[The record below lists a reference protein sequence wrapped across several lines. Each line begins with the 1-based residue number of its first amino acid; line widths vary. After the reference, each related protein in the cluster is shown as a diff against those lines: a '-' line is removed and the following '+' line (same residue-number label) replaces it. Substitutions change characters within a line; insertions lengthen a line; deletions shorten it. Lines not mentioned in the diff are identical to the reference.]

1 VRRLQEGPLMENA
14 ERRLA
19 DLLWWRLGLQKSEAD
34 EIANLVVRIARE
46 ESRET
51 VEALVKDEAQR

>member
-1 VRRLQEGPLMENA
+1 MENA